1 MKSPLKDNPLR
12 NPGESLDKEISEF
25 LFTEVLTYIAVSALM
40 IAMAFQEWIRWYF
53 NSPPTPWTITI
64 MSIVIVAYSGSKIIQ
79 AKSKIKALKQGRDGE
94 KAVGQYLEKLRE
106 HGAQIF
112 HDVPSKGFNLDH
124 VVIVK
129 SGIYVIET
137 KTYSKPD
144 KGEAKIIF
152 TGDSV
157 IVNGKKEN
165 EKPIIQVKAAASW
178 LAEML
183 SESTGH
189 KFTIKPVVL
198 FPGWFIEPTSEAKA
212 SNVWVLNPKALPTF
226 IENSK
231 EQLKPEDVKMASFHL
246 SRYIRSYAE

>member
-1 MKSPLKDNPLR
+1 MKSPLKHNPLR
-12 NPGESLDKEISEF
+12 NPGESLDKAINDF
-25 LFTEVLTYIAVSALM
+25 LIDEVLMYLLLSALM
-40 IAMAFQEWIRWYF
+40 VVIALFEWFRWYM
-53 NSPPTPWTITI
+53 NTPPSPWTI
-64 MSIVIVAYSGSKIIQ
+64 SITAMMTVLYSATKIIR
-79 AKSKIKALKQGRDGE
+79 AKSKIKSLKQGRDGE

-124 VVIVK
+124 VVIIK

-165 EKPIIQVKAAASW
+165 EKPIIQVKAASGW
-178 LAEML
+178 LAEIL
-183 SESTGH
+183 FESTGH
-189 KFTIKPVVL
+189 KFIIKPVVL
-198 FPGWFIEPTSEAKA
+198 FPGWYIEPTSEAKA

-231 EQLKPEDVKMASFHL
+231 EQLKPEEVKMAAFHL

>member
-12 NPGESLDKEISEF
+12 NPGESLDKEISV
-25 LFTEVLTYIAVSALM
+25 LLYDEVLLYVLLSLLM
-40 IAMAFQEWIRWYF
+40 VAMALEEWLRWYL
-53 NSPPTPWTITI
+53 NSPPSPFVFSVMAITA
-64 MSIVIVAYSGSKIIQ
+64 VAYSVFKIIR

-112 HDVPSKGFNLDH
+112 HDVPSKEFNLDH
-124 VVIVK
+124 VVIIK

-157 IVNGKKEN
+157 IVNGNKDN
-165 EKPIIQVKAAASW
+165 EKPIIQVKAASSW

-183 SESTGH
+183 FESTGY

-198 FPGWFIEPTSEAKA
+198 FPGWYIEPTSEAKA

-231 EQLKPEDVKMASFHL
+231 EQLKPEEVKIASFHL

>member
-1 MKSPLKDNPLR
+1 LNDIGFNEASLPCHIAKSVPFMTKIKMKSPLKDNPLR
-12 NPGESLDKEISEF
+12 NPGESLDKEIHEF
-25 LFTEVLTYIAVSALM
+25 LYDEVMQYLLMSLLMVAL
-40 IAMAFQEWIRWYF
+40 ALEEWLRWYL
-53 NSPPTPWTITI
+53 NTPLSPLLFSFMAIAT
-64 MSIVIVAYSGSKIIQ
+64 VAYSIFKIIR
-79 AKSKIKALKQGRDGE
+79 AKSKIKSLKQGRDGE

-157 IVNGKKEN
+157 IVNGKK
-165 EKPIIQVKAAASW
+165 
-178 LAEML
+178 
-183 SESTGH
+183 
-189 KFTIKPVVL
+189 
-198 FPGWFIEPTSEAKA
+198 
-212 SNVWVLNPKALPTF
+212 
-226 IENSK
+226 
-231 EQLKPEDVKMASFHL
+231 KM
-246 SRYIRSYAE
+246 INQ